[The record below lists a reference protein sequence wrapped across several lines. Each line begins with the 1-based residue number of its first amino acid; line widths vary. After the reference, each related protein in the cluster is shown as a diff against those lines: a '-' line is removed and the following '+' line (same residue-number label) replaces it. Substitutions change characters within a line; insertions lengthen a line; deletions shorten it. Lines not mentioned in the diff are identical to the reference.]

1 MLRVKLKKKGE
12 SMTNICIIKNLIQ
25 GKYVEKGTETA
36 STCLYTLCQG
46 GDGMGT
52 IIYPYSVV
60 TCGIGMN

>member
-1 MLRVKLKKKGE
+1 
-12 SMTNICIIKNLIQ
+12 MTNICIIKNLIQ
-25 GKYVEKGTETA
+25 DKYVEKGTETA

-60 TCGIGMN
+60 TSGIGIN